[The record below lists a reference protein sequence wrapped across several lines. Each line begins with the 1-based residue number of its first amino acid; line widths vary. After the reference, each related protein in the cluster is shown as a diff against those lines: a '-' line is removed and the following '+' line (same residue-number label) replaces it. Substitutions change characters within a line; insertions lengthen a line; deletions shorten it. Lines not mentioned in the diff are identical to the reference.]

1 MQLATF
7 FLQTVMLTFTAF
19 ICSFLSLAT
28 SLHYVEGQ
36 LEIVKL
42 TKWLVDVVYEDALT
56 GSGLRITS
64 APDSMHLRTLDGR
77 NLVLAQGAEGSLRL
91 IVVGQRAFVQFTANN
106 GESSDFVMLDA
117 YSDAIYNN
125 DVIDM
130 KSFLQDFMLA
140 AKISGI
146 EEDNG
151 EELQKALKNLTMIHP
166 KMEQHLQSVVSILSG
181 RGVTGLEYPSVLPFY
196 MTTFKLNQFLGN
208 LSEVAS
214 GFDSGAPL
222 RLRRDELQCLS
233 ECPPC
238 QDQECLGMC
247 GYGCQCW
254 ECVCGDCCFHSGCYK
269 HDILCREKFFQTCC
283 LFPFSFSCD

>member
-1 MQLATF
+1 MLAFTF
-7 FLQTVMLTFTAF
+7 FG
-19 ICSFLSLAT
+19 FLSLALYST
-28 SLHYVEGQ
+28 SPHCAEGQ

-42 TKWLVDVVYEDALT
+42 TKSLVDVVYEDALT
-56 GSGLRITS
+56 GNGLRITS

-91 IVVGQRAFVQFTANN
+91 IVVGQSAFVQFTANS
-106 GESSDFVMLDA
+106 GESRDFVMPDA
-117 YSDAIYNN
+117 YSDAINSN

-140 AKISGI
+140 ARISGI

-151 EELQKALKNLTMIHP
+151 KELQKALRNLTMIHP
-166 KMEQHLQSVVSILSG
+166 EMEQHLQSVVSILSG
-181 RGVTGLEYPSVLPFY
+181 RGVTGLGYPSVLPFY

-208 LSEVAS
+208 LSEVAG

-222 RLRRDELQCLS
+222 RLRRNEFNMQCFS

-238 QDQECLGMC
+238 QDQECFGMC

-254 ECVCGDCCFHSGCYK
+254 EWLCGDCCFHLGCYE
-269 HDILCREKFFQTCC
+269 HDILCREQFVRSCC
-283 LFPFSFSCD
+283 LFPFSFSCDLPYRC